1 MFIDE
6 IDKISKS
13 GQNGEA
19 KDVSGEGVQ
28 QNLLKM
34 LEGTIVRIQTDD
46 NETIE
51 VDTKNILFIGGG
63 AFTGIER
70 YVRERSF
77 KKIFGFKENSNYNY
91 NLEVDDLRRYV
102 KLEDVI
108 NYGILSEFIGRF
120 PLIVCLNALTKEN
133 LIAITEIELEREVIN
148 YFSLMGKSIKIKKE
162 VIKNIVDKCLNHP
175 LGARAIRTTIHEM
188 FKDNL
193 YDLSISRDK
202 DIEL

>member
-77 KKIFGFKENSNYNY
+77 KKYLVLK
-91 NLEVDDLRRYV
+91 
-102 KLEDVI
+102 K
-108 NYGILSEFIGRF
+108 
-120 PLIVCLNALTKEN
+120 
-133 LIAITEIELEREVIN
+133 IAITII
-148 YFSLMGKSIKIKKE
+148 I
-162 VIKNIVDKCLNHP
+162 
-175 LGARAIRTTIHEM
+175 
-188 FKDNL
+188 
-193 YDLSISRDK
+193 
-202 DIEL
+202 